1 MSVSQA
7 VFISYAR
14 EDIVAAQSIAET
26 LKQHGVE
33 VWFDRSELIGGDAW
47 DGKIRRQIK
56 ECSLFIAVI
65 SRQTDARL
73 EGYFRREWK
82 MAIDRSHDMAE
93 ERAFLLPVTI
103 DDTTDL
109 TSLVPEKFREVQ
121 WIHLPD
127 GLGNET
133 LAHRVQALLVGTAS
147 GGTNAPYAARRAAAD
162 AASSERGRG
171 AAKKTHASK
180 GRLALLAGLLALTVV
195 VALIRFWPKAPKPA
209 AVAAA
214 PLVPTPVVVA
224 PAPAGNAAQKEGRP
238 RLPPVARLTEARQLS
253 AKAALLWEKW
263 DDATTADWALADD
276 LCKRAVELDPSDG
289 EAWAVYAQVA
299 SGEFEFY
306 HTPGADDLARTRAER
321 AVRLQPTSKT
331 ARLALANAYR
341 TNAATLPESER
352 MLRELLTSAPKDK
365 RVLRTLGEALSDL
378 KRDKEALTYFNQAAA
393 MAGGDPL
400 ALLAKSFTLERLGRY
415 AEAESVIEQA
425 LVLRVGPAAL
435 LRKMECQLS
444 FRGDLTEA
452 AETLTKVPASSLL
465 DDRAISLACQLWLWS
480 HQPDKCLGVLSAASR
495 DFLHGFYWS
504 GVPKGWLM
512 GRVHQLGG
520 RPAVAESHWRTT
532 LKTIGKTREEDPD
545 DVGLIVWSAHV
556 HASLGEK
563 EEAEKMLGLA
573 QQLAGVTAEK
583 ISSNVAAIWVLLGK
597 HAEILPLLEAKLKTA
612 EGPTLRVE
620 LRLDPA
626 FDALRG
632 NPRFEAMLAEPKRRV
647 PR

>member
-7 VFISYAR
+7 IFISYAR
-14 EDIVAAQSIAET
+14 EDIVAAQSIADT

-56 ECSLFIAVI
+56 ECSLFIAVV

-82 MAIDRSHDMAE
+82 MAIDRSHDMAD

-103 DDTTDL
+103 DDTSDL

-121 WIHLPD
+121 WINLPD

-133 LAHRVQALLVGTAS
+133 LAHRVQALLEGTAS
-147 GGTNAPYAARRAAAD
+147 GGTNAPFAARRVA
-162 AASSERGRG
+162 AASSGRVRG
-171 AAKKTHASK
+171 APKKPPASY
-180 GRLALLAGLLALTVV
+180 GRLALLAGLLALTAV
-195 VALIRFWPKAPKPA
+195 VALIRFWPEAPQPASSA
-209 AVAAA
+209 AV
-214 PLVPTPVVVA
+214 PGGPTPVVVA
-224 PAPAGNAAQKEGRP
+224 PPAVSKAVQKDGRP
-238 RLPPVARLTEARQLS
+238 RVPPVVRLSEARQLS

-263 DDATTADWALADD
+263 DDATTADWVLAED

-341 TNAATLPESER
+341 TNAATLPEAER
-352 MLRELLTSAPKDK
+352 MLRELLTSTPKDK

-378 KRDKEALTYFNQAAA
+378 KRDKEALAYFNQAAA
-393 MAGGDPL
+393 LAGGDPL
-400 ALLAKSFTLERLGRY
+400 ALLGKSFTLERLGRHI
-415 AEAESVIEQA
+415 EAESAVDQA

-444 FRGDLTEA
+444 FRGDLKGA

-465 DDRAISLACQLWLWS
+465 DDRAIALACQLWLWS
-480 HQPDKCLGVLSAASR
+480 DQADKCLGVLSAVSR

-504 GVPKGWLM
+504 GAPKGWLM

-520 RPAVAESHWRTT
+520 RPAAAESHWRTT
-532 LKTIGKTREEDPD
+532 LKTIGKAREEDPD
-545 DVGLIVWSAHV
+545 GVGLIVWSAQV

-573 QQLAGVTAEK
+573 QQLSSVTAEK
-583 ISSNVAAIWVLLGK
+583 ISTHGAAIWVMLGK
-597 HAEILPLLEAKLKTA
+597 HAEILPLLEVKLKTA
-612 EGPTLRVE
+612 GGPSLRVE

-632 NPRFEAMLAEPKRRV
+632 NPRFEAMLAEPKRGAR
-647 PR
+647 R